1 METISPVEALWSIL
15 RYLFRESRFLHL
27 WSFAVAKGESSS
39 RQGSTDSAD
48 TAAGGK
54 HLMVMDLTTQ
64 RAQKVGGAVFLSWRI
79 EGWRG
84 IS

>member
-39 RQGSTDSAD
+39 RQSSTD

-54 HLMVMDLTTQ
+54 HLMVMDLATQ